1 LAQESAA
8 GALSRLGAANLGV
21 FRGRDA
27 IRRGITRDQLTT
39 AIRTGVIER
48 VLCDTYRMTAASA
61 SDEQRLRAALLWA
74 GKSAAGASR
83 SAGAAYALEGVRPA
97 LPEIA
102 LPRASG
108 HLRSPFVIVHRSS
121 ERAALMIRRQRGIPV
136 TGVEATLLALG
147 ATLDAEAFEIACEDA
162 RRRRL
167 TTVLALRA
175 YVDRFGHKGIPGV
188 GATRALLAALDPA
201 HASRSTLEVKTRRL
215 LVAHGLTDY
224 RREFPLAWNGR
235 TYRFDFAFPAYR
247 TILETN
253 GRRWHDDPVDY
264 EADNEK
270 WSVPGRHGYKLVLAT
285 WEKVVRRP
293 SAFVDEIRRTLAA

>member
-27 IRRGITRDQLTT
+27 IRRGVTRDQLTT

-48 VLCDTYRMTAASA
+48 VLCDTYRMTAAPA

-74 GKSAAGASR
+74 GASAAGASR
-83 SAGAAYALEGVRPA
+83 SAGASYALEGVRPV

-108 HLRSPFVIVHRSS
+108 HLRSPLVIVHRSS
-121 ERAALMIRRQRGIPV
+121 DAAALMIRRQRGIPV

-147 ATLDAEAFEIACEDA
+147 ATLDSEAFEIACEDA

-167 TTVLALRA
+167 TTVRALRA
-175 YVDRFGHKGIPGV
+175 YVDRFGRKGIPGV
-188 GATRALLAALDPA
+188 GPTRALLAALDPI
-201 HASRSTLEVKTRRL
+201 HPSRSTLEVKTRRL
-215 LVAHGLTDY
+215 LVAHGITDCV
-224 RREFPLAWNGR
+224 REFPLEWQGR
-235 TYRFDFAFPAYR
+235 TYRFDFAFPAFH

-264 EADNEK
+264 EDDNEK
-270 WSVPGRHGYKLVLAT
+270 WSVPGRYGYKLVLAT
-285 WEKVVRRP
+285 WDKVVRQP
-293 SAFVDEIRRTLAA
+293 GALVDELRHTLAA